1 MDDSFNIKQDLSL
14 SELYKVNLIFLFRN
28 KKYRRIY
35 YFILIG
41 GIVLTFSEFLSSKP
55 HWINAIGTFLIG
67 VFFPLLFVVAGTL
80 LLCVIFYYIK
90 PSSHKGSYVFNQWG
104 MYKII
109 DKAEYSNPWKNFTR
123 WEETRSFIFL
133 YISENNA
140 HVIPK
145 RNLDKEELDR
155 FKRFLVEKFGL
166 FS

>member
-1 MDDSFNIKQDLSL
+1 M
-14 SELYKVNLIFLFRN
+14 
-28 KKYRRIY
+28 
-35 YFILIG
+35 
-41 GIVLTFSEFLSSKP
+41 
-55 HWINAIGTFLIG
+55 
-67 VFFPLLFVVAGTL
+67 
-80 LLCVIFYYIK
+80 
-90 PSSHKGSYVFNQWG
+90 FNQWG
-104 MYKII
+104 MYKTI